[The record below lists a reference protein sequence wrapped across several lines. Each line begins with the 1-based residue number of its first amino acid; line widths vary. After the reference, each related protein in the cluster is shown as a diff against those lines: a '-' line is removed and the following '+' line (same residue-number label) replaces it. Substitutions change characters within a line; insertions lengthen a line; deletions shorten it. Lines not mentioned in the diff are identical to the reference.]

1 MHVLVIALVLLWL
14 SWPIGLA
21 FVALVFLLAH
31 RKGWWHDCT
40 RRSGAARRTMSA
52 RGNSAFE
59 KYRAETLRR
68 VDEEQ
73 RKFREFLDGLRKSK
87 DKEEFDRFMA
97 DRRARRTD
105 EGPQGA
111 TA

>member
-21 FVALVFLLAH
+21 FAALVFLLAH
-31 RKGWWHDCT
+31 RKGWWHDCK
-40 RRSGAARRTMSA
+40 RRSGAARRTMAAS
-52 RGNSAFE
+52 GNSAFE

-68 VDEEQ
+68 VEEEQ
-73 RKFREFLDGLRKSK
+73 GKFREFLDGLRKSK
-87 DKEEFDRFMA
+87 DKEEFDRFMT

-111 TA
+111 SA